1 MLQCQQIT
9 DDLVK
14 QRADYLV
21 RRGQELSV
29 KTEVNPNLE
38 EWFSNDPVE
47 RIVTLEAAI
56 TARKRELARTAG
68 AGAGA
73 GTRQLNGDTQ
83 SDDTDT
89 SVTKPSH
96 DTNHGRDKG
105 KLAKRKKRRV
115 TESDEGGWGSHI
127 L

>member
-1 MLQCQQIT
+1 MSPQ
-9 DDLVK
+9 V
-14 QRADYLV
+14 
-21 RRGQELSV
+21 LSV
-29 KTEVNPNLE
+29 SDAV
-38 EWFSNDPVE
+38 
-47 RIVTLEAAI
+47 AAV
-56 TARKRELARTAG
+56 AALQVAGAG

-96 DTNHGRDKG
+96 DTSHGRDKG

-115 TESDEGGWGSHI
+115 TESDEGGWGSYI

>member
-38 EWFSNDPVE
+38 EWFSNDPVA

-68 AGAGA
+68 AG
-73 GTRQLNGDTQ
+73 TRPVSPGIRCGLRAAADTRA
-83 SDDTDT
+83 
-89 SVTKPSH
+89 V
-96 DTNHGRDKG
+96 
-105 KLAKRKKRRV
+105 
-115 TESDEGGWGSHI
+115 
-127 L
+127 

>member
-73 GTRQLNGDTQ
+73 GTRPVSPGIRCGQ
-83 SDDTDT
+83 
-89 SVTKPSH
+89 
-96 DTNHGRDKG
+96 
-105 KLAKRKKRRV
+105 RRILV
-115 TESDEGGWGSHI
+115 LSNMFNVYCCAGSRRWRSRTRSCCCRWAPTR
-127 L
+127 